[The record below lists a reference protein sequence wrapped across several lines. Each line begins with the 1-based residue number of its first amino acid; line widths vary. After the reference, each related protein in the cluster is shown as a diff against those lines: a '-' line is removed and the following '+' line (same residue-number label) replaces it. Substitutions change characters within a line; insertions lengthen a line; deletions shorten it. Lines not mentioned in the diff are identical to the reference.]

1 MYQSN
6 VPNNNYCH
14 FATGIITFI
23 NPPKIPH
30 KNVSAQVS

>member
-6 VPNNNYCH
+6 VPNNYCH

-23 NPPKIPH
+23 SPPEIPL